1 MSADMDEKWQ
11 IEKRKKNN
19 DFADKKTNHLPYTIV
34 VLTFIRN
41 FDEEID
47 W

>member
-19 DFADKKTNHLPYTIV
+19 NSAAKKANHLPYTIA
-34 VLTFIRN
+34 VLTLIRN
-41 FDEEID
+41 FDEGFD
-47 W
+47 